1 MGNDMDFS
9 NQLVSFDRRFA
20 EQIYNTL
27 EENHPQMKNFT
38 RIQHEKCVRDILF
51 HLDFLN
57 QAMASKS
64 PGFFRDY
71 VLWSR
76 VVIDSRDIADSVMQK
91 FLQALAQT
99 LSRFVA
105 PNLVEEIQPYLSS
118 ASDALIN
125 PPDASHIS
133 FIVPSIPHYEEA
145 KEYLAAV
152 LGTERRAVL
161 MKVQDFLQKGLA
173 LEEIY
178 QDVFQPVQQEI
189 GRLWQLNEIDVSAD
203 HFATALSQL
212 GMVKMYPQIFT
223 ADRTGFRLVSA
234 CVSSEMHEMGIR
246 MVNDFF
252 KMAGWE
258 TYYLGANILPKDIV
272 AAIEK
277 YDADLLALSIT
288 MSSQITQL
296 RDFIA
301 DIRKDID
308 RDIKILAGGYP
319 FNVDPSAWQVIGADG
334 YASNE
339 KSTIDT
345 AFKLLTF

>member
-1 MGNDMDFS
+1 MEFS
-9 NQLVSFDRRFA
+9 SQLISFDRRFA

-27 EENHPQMKNFT
+27 QENHPQMKNFT

-57 QAMASKS
+57 QAMGSET

-71 VLWSR
+71 VLWAR

-91 FLQALAQT
+91 FLQAVSQT
-99 LSRFVA
+99 LSRIA
-105 PNLVEEIQPYLSS
+105 TPNLIQEIQPYLDI
-118 ASDALIN
+118 ASEALIHS
-125 PPDASHIS
+125 PDASQTS
-133 FIVPSIPHYEEA
+133 AIVPGMPHFEEA
-145 KEYLAAV
+145 KEYLDAV

-161 MKVQDFLQKGLA
+161 MKVQDFLQKGLT

-178 QDVFQPVQQEI
+178 QDVFQPVQREI
-189 GRLWQLNEIDVSAD
+189 GRLWQLQEIDVSED

-223 ADRTGFRLVSA
+223 ADRTAFRLVSA
-234 CVSSEMHEMGIR
+234 CVSSELHEMGIR

-258 TYYLGANILPKDIV
+258 THYLGANILPKDIV
-272 AAIEK
+272 AAIEQ

-288 MSSQITQL
+288 MSSQVTQL
-296 RDFIA
+296 RDLVA
-301 DIRKDID
+301 DIRKDLD
-308 RDIKILAGGYP
+308 RDIKILVGGYP
-319 FNVDPSAWQVIGADG
+319 FNVDPSAWQVVGAVGNMPD
-334 YASNE
+334 E
-339 KSTIDT
+339 KSTIDS
-345 AFKLLTF
+345 AFKVLTF